1 MKRWATR
8 LAVLVAL
15 ALAVAACGED
25 EADDTAVDLE
35 DPDPTEEPA
44 EDHADDD
51 TDDDAVEDEDETDD
65 VEATPEA
72 EEDEEPTAEAADD
85 GAGSTAV
92 RVWVVRDFDGELWLE
107 SERRDLAQPTEAVAG
122 AAMTELLTQPT
133 VHPELSPPAGTDN
146 EVLGVDL
153 ADGLLTVDVGAA
165 IHDAATGAEGEQAFQ
180 QALAHTGAQFDTVD
194 EVQLQVDGAD
204 IDELWGHVDWSE
216 PIVPNDEM
224 LGFIDIEE
232 PGWLDGHGV
241 DEPVTVSGTSLTF
254 ESNVPLTLVDPD
266 GEIAEESFTTA
277 EQPDIDV
284 RGPFEHTFD
293 TVPDRPGMW
302 TIIANEPDPSGGE
315 ADRQPYYVEV
325 SIQVE

>member
-8 LAVLVAL
+8 LAILVAL

-35 DPDPTEEPA
+35 DPDPTEEPT
-44 EDHADDD
+44 EDDEDDD
-51 TDDDAVEDEDETDD
+51 GVEDEDEPEDD

-72 EEDEEPTAEAADD
+72 EEDEEPTAEADDDD

-92 RVWVVRDFDGELWLE
+92 RVWVVRDFDGQLWLE
-107 SERRDLAQPTEAVAG
+107 SERRDLAEPTEAVAG

-133 VHPELSPPAGTDN
+133 MHPELSPPAGTGN

-153 ADGLLTVDVGAA
+153 ADGLLTVDVDGT

-180 QALAHTGAQFDTVD
+180 QALAHTGTQFDTVD

-216 PIVPNDEM
+216 PIAPDDEM

-232 PGWLDGHGV
+232 PGWLDDHGV

-266 GEIAEESFTTA
+266 GEIVEDSFTTA
-277 EQPDIDV
+277 EQPDVDV

-293 TVPDRPGMW
+293 SVPDRPGMW
-302 TIIANEPDPSGGE
+302 TIIADEPDPSGGE

-325 SIQVE
+325 SIEVE